1 MEYYSGILFLTTNR
15 VGALDDAFRSRLHLT
30 LYYPQLTEK
39 QTIKIWKTNLER
51 LRDINEERLTNG
63 RVPINFNDKKIISW
77 VKKHWRNIQWNGRQ
91 IRNAFQTAMALAEFK
106 AKQATTESSGSANVS
121 PVLDTEHFKL
131 LATASAQFSEYLRV
145 THGEDEEEVAV
156 RDQVRA
162 VSFQPK
168 TKMRDFSDEDDEED
182 DSSGPEEEDSN
193 SEEGSSAKSEASYES
208 ESEDSGREKK
218 TKSKKARKNSKDKE
232 AKSKSHRDE
241 RKNKSKGKGRMK

>member
-39 QTIKIWKTNLER
+39 QTIKIWKTNLDR
-51 LRDINEERLTNG
+51 LKDINKERSTDG
-63 RVPINFNDKKIISW
+63 RIPISFNDKKILAW
-77 VKKHWRNIQWNGRQ
+77 VKKHWQNIQWNGRQ

-106 AKQATTESSGSANVS
+106 AKQATIKSPGSPNVS
-121 PVLDTEHFKL
+121 PVLDTEDLKL

-162 VSFQPK
+162 RAVSFQPK
-168 TKMRDFSDEDDEED
+168 TKIQDFSDDE
-182 DSSGPEEEDSN
+182 EEEDSSRTGESESS
-193 SEEGSSAKSEASYES
+193 SEEDSSENSEASYES
-208 ESEDSGREKK
+208 QSEDSGHLHKNKSRK
-218 TKSKKARKNSKDKE
+218 TKAKDKE
-232 AKSKSHRDE
+232 AKLKSHKDD
-241 RKNKSKGKGRMK
+241 RKSQSKGKGRRR